1 MSKRVFSCGRSWAAV
16 AGSLALV
23 VTLLIPARSAAEPR
37 ATLLRIDPRASLV
50 DGSPVLTTVIDLVQ
64 HKSMSGVTSRCATF
78 SGNDSYRCM
87 ANALEKPQA
96 LYDTFKFPEDDV
108 IFTVTVDDRDNPAE
122 LVSVDRWG
130 ESKKDEGVGTAYLI
144 VIDAGSVMGNRL
156 TDAQKVALE
165 FVNRMG
171 PNDIVNVIFF
181 NDRSALEPS
190 GWKDKKAEA
199 GAHIKSVRPNQ
210 FPRGGRARP
219 LFNMIK
225 TAATDGFRSLGNV
238 GSKVDVPMHQA
249 MVVLSSGH
257 SGSDV
262 GSASQG
268 ALALADYLTKGRFPE
283 NNETMPKAPVP
294 IVSVWFPARAQ
305 EEFFENAEQFM
316 MNLANPGIGGFYS
329 IVLEGEGNR
338 AKNIVTAVTR
348 RFDQMFIAKWRVPC
362 IAPTVGQTF
371 KLVFKVDPPVAGDNF
386 INVPVG
392 IDPSTWP
399 LDIDIDRTEDWAA
412 DNKLHPNGT
421 LKVFGNFCWGSDEGR
436 AEVYLIP
443 KNQPAPESLK
453 GRSVDEAKKLQQ
465 NLIASNLVGKAVNAS
480 DQFVEFELPD
490 STKFLDG
497 KEDDMEARVVVV
509 DKRTYRTSAITADQI
524 LTLPAQKE
532 PMNLILIGGLTFA
545 GVVLVLLVIQIFRGG
560 GSGGRR
566 SRRGGGGGG
575 GTTPR
580 PVVAGGH
587 QPRPPGGYGR

>member
-1 MSKRVFSCGRSWAAV
+1 MLMRVTSFRRLAA
-16 AGSLALV
+16 
-23 VTLLIPARSAAEPR
+23 TLLVALATLLFVAPSFAEPR

-50 DGSPVLTTVIDLVQ
+50 DGAPVLTTVIDLVQ
-64 HKSMSGVTSRCATF
+64 HKSLSDVTSRCATL
-78 SGNDSYRCM
+78 SGNDHFRCV
-87 ANALEKPQA
+87 ANGLEKPQA

-108 IFTVTVDDRDNPAE
+108 FFTVTVDDRDNPAK
-122 LVSVDRWG
+122 LLSVDRWS
-130 ESKKDEGVGTAYLI
+130 ESKKEEGIGTAYLI
-144 VIDAGSVMGNRL
+144 VLDAGSIMGGRL
-156 TDAQKVALE
+156 TDAQQVALE

-181 NDRSALEPS
+181 NDRSTLKPS
-190 GWKDKKAEA
+190 GWVDKKSSAQ
-199 GAHIKSVRPNQ
+199 AHIKSVRPNQ

-225 TAATDGFRSLGNV
+225 QAATDGFRSLGNV
-238 GSKVDVPMHQA
+238 GSKVEVPMHQA

-268 ALALADYLTKGRFPE
+268 ALALSDYLTKGRFPE
-283 NNETMPKAPVP
+283 NNQTMPKAPVP
-294 IVSVWFPARAQ
+294 IISVWFPARAQ
-305 EEFFENAEQFM
+305 EEFIENAEQFM

-329 IVLEGEGNR
+329 IVLEGEGGR

-362 IAPTVGQTF
+362 ISPTVGQTF
-371 KLVFKVDPPVAGDNF
+371 KLVFKNVDPPVAGDNF

-392 IDPSTWP
+392 IDPTTWP
-399 LDIDIDRTEDWAA
+399 LDVDVEQTENWAEK
-412 DNKLHPNGT
+412 NRIYPGGK

-436 AEVYLIP
+436 AEIYLIP

-497 KEDDMEARVVVV
+497 KEKDMEARVVIV
-509 DKRTYRTSAITADQI
+509 DKRTYRTSAITADKI
-524 LTLPAQKE
+524 LTLPAQKA
-532 PMNLILIGGLTFA
+532 PLNLLLIGGLTFA

-560 GSGGRR
+560 GGRK

-575 GTTPR
+575 TPR
-580 PVVAGGH
+580 PVVAGG
-587 QPRPPGGYGR
+587 PRPPGPSGGYGR

>member
-1 MSKRVFSCGRSWAAV
+1 MLMRVTSLRRFAATLLV
-16 AGSLALV
+16 AL
-23 VTLLIPARSAAEPR
+23 VTLLVASSSTAEPR

-50 DGSPVLTTVIDLVQ
+50 DGAPVLTTVIDLVQ
-64 HKSMSGVTSRCATF
+64 HKSLSNVTSRCATL
-78 SGNDSYRCM
+78 SGNDNYRCI

-122 LVSVDRWG
+122 LISVERWG
-130 ESKKDEGVGTAYLI
+130 ESKKDDGVGTAYLI
-144 VIDAGSVMGNRL
+144 LLDAGSVMGSRL
-156 TDAQKVALE
+156 TDAQQIATE
-165 FVNRMG
+165 FVNKMG
-171 PNDIVNVIFF
+171 PNDIVNIIFF
-181 NDRSALEPS
+181 NDRTVVKNSGWLDKKSSAL
-190 GWKDKKAEA
+190 AN
-199 GAHIKSVRPNQ
+199 IKSIRPNQ

-219 LFNMIK
+219 LFNIIK
-225 TAATDGFRSLGNV
+225 QAATDGFRSLGNA

-262 GSASQG
+262 GSASQS
-268 ALALADYLTKGRFPE
+268 ALALSDYMSKGRFPE
-283 NNETMPKAPVP
+283 DNQTMPKAPVP
-294 IVSVWFPARAQ
+294 IVSIWFPARAQ

-316 MNLANPGIGGFYS
+316 SNLANPGIGGFYS
-329 IVLEGEGNR
+329 IVLEGEGSR
-338 AKNIVTAVTR
+338 AKNIVSAVTR
-348 RFDQMFIAKWRVPC
+348 RFEQMFIAKWRVPC

-371 KLVFKVDPPVAGDNF
+371 KLVFKNVSPPVAGDNF

-399 LDIDIDRTEDWAA
+399 LDIDVEQTENWAKK
-412 DNKLHPNGT
+412 NRIYPGGT

-497 KEDDMEARVVVV
+497 KEKDMEARVVIV
-509 DKRTYRTSAITADQI
+509 DKRTYRTSAITADKI
-524 LTLPAQKE
+524 LTLPAQKA
-532 PMNLILIGGLTFA
+532 PLNLLLIGGLTFA

-560 GSGGRR
+560 GGRK

-575 GTTPR
+575 TPR
-580 PVVAGGH
+580 PVVAGG
-587 QPRPPGGYGR
+587 PRPPGPSGGYGR